1 MSFLTN
7 QPLKTAFLWNWA
19 WVENR
24 VVSRYL
30 DGQLHLIMDFFPM
43 MFEFNGLLYFGLT
56 VRRTVSTVT
65 FVCLVFSR
73 VNL

>member
-1 MSFLTN
+1 M
-7 QPLKTAFLWNWA
+7 
-19 WVENR
+19 
-24 VVSRYL
+24 SRYL

-56 VRRTVSTVT
+56 VCRTVSTVT
-65 FVCLVFSR
+65 FVCLVFNR